1 MPWETAED
9 VAADG
14 EDEAQDAADGAA
26 NCMNWLVQC
35 YIMMML
41 SHAVVEEC
49 RRSLLQL
56 TESTGTHF

>member
-26 NCMNWLVQC
+26 NCNRQVV
-35 YIMMML
+35 L
-41 SHAVVEEC
+41 SGESLREEGVPAVGVTIHMFTKTY
-49 RRSLLQL
+49 RPDR
-56 TESTGTHF
+56 